1 MHPYVEGLLD
11 NTLKECLLG
20 FYSDES
26 QRPDTDAFL
35 LALKNNKSL
44 HTLEITLSLSDDFF
58 KSLLYI
64 LAEHP
69 LDTLI
74 LSVCPKLMLCAEHF
88 NRYLMLTQRLRVLN
102 LTCTGIDSD
111 DMEAIRP
118 GLKFNTSIKILV
130 FNRIRLATS
139 STPLIGVVCKDECV
153 AALKRRVPVPSSPTV
168 IVVDDDVPPVP
179 PKRSSVP
186 SALEYLKRSRFQ

>member
-44 HTLEITLSLSDDFF
+44 HTLEITLNLSDEFF

-69 LDTLI
+69 LDTLV
-74 LSVCPKLMLCAEHF
+74 LSVCPKLCMFADHF
-88 NRYLMLTQRLRVLN
+88 NHYLMLTQRLRVLN
-102 LTCTGIDSD
+102 LTCTGVDSG

-118 GLKFNTSIKILV
+118 GLKINTSIKILV
-130 FNRIRLATS
+130 FNRIYLPTS
-139 STPLIGVVCKDECV
+139 STPLLGVVCKDECI
-153 AALKRRVPVPSSPTV
+153 AALKRREPVPTSP
-168 IVVDDDVPPVP
+168 ILIDDDDTPPVP
-179 PKRSSVP
+179 PKRSSIP